1 MMKKSR
7 FVLFAVIGFLSFLMN
22 VSAGTIY
29 RVDDLKVGTFI
40 ESDSKLLVG
49 NSYINDKGKIF
60 KEIDVIFLPDFSE

>member
-1 MMKKSR
+1 MMKKSC

-40 ESDSKLLVG
+40 ESDSKFV
-49 NSYINDKGKIF
+49 
-60 KEIDVIFLPDFSE
+60 